1 MENKYLFL
9 KLKLFY
15 MLDNKEICI
24 YLVDN
29 ILICLDC
36 IMELLDEVGFEEY

>member
-15 MLDNKEICI
+15 MLDNKDICI
-24 YLVDN
+24 YN

-36 IMELLDEVGFEEY
+36 MMELLDEVGFEEY